1 MVLNSLMLA
10 GGDFKSFVM
19 AMACYR
25 IGQQDKGRL
34 NLLVLK
40 HFDRLAIFAA
50 IRRASSRVSI
60 KPLSEPPVN
69 RSQQFARLPKELSK
83 KDNRTMS
90 TWIELALRR
99 AIEEAKRKK

>member
-40 HFDRLAIFAA
+40 QLRQVGYICRNPPRLI
-50 IRRASSRVSI
+50 
-60 KPLSEPPVN
+60 
-69 RSQQFARLPKELSK
+69 ARINQTPQ
-83 KDNRTMS
+83 
-90 TWIELALRR
+90 
-99 AIEEAKRKK
+99 